1 MVEWVT
7 GALILEQLRVTVPA
21 PEDVTWSDL
30 CAGAVNAGI
39 ASRLADAAFVSPP
52 PPELY
57 AELSWA
63 ALTAGTEAY
72 KRREA
77 TFGLTGFVDWQGAAV
92 RVSRDYL
99 DSVAPIIARYAT
111 VGIA

>member
-1 MVEWVT
+1 MVDWLT
-7 GALILEQLRVTVPA
+7 GTEILEQLRVTVPS
-21 PEDVTWSDL
+21 PEDRTWADV
-30 CAGAVNAGI
+30 CAAAVNAGI
-39 ASRLADAAFVSPP
+39 SSRLADAALVNPP

-57 AELSWA
+57 AELRWA

-77 TFGLTGFVDWQGAAV
+77 IFGLTGFVDMAGAAV

-99 DSVAPIIARYAT
+99 ESVAPIIARYAT
-111 VGIA
+111 VGLA

>member
-1 MVEWVT
+1 MLELVSGT
-7 GALILEQLRVTVPA
+7 QILEQLRVTVPL
-21 PEDVTWSDL
+21 PEDRTWADV

-39 ASRLADAAFVSPP
+39 SARLADAPLVNPP

-77 TFGLTGFVDWQGAAV
+77 IFGLTGFVDMAGAAV

-111 VGIA
+111 VGLA